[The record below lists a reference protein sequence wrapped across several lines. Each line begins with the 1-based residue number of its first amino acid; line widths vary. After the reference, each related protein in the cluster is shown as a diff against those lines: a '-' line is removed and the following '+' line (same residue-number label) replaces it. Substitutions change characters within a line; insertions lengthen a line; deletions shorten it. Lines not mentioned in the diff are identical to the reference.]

1 MSIDKSLGD
10 KISDHIAAHSP
21 QVSIVR
27 SESITAYDVVDSCF
41 DSITLFRT
49 KEKDWAVT
57 ARQVMSSFEAVTGQK
72 ISISSSTLR
81 CYYYAIKASS
91 SSKKKKK
98 SKSKSKSKPNVDRT
112 PIEVEPVGV
121 GEEVGADEGKS
132 QAAAAMPK
140 DSTPTPDRG
149 RKKAANGGDSGF
161 QVPRRPG
168 IRPPTHWDG

>member
-91 SSKKKKK
+91 SGKKKKK
-98 SKSKSKSKPNVDRT
+98 SKSKRKPNVDRT

-121 GEEVGADEGKS
+121 GEVVEADEGKS
-132 QAAAAMPK
+132 QAADDMPK

>member
-1 MSIDKSLGD
+1 MVLDKSVGG
-10 KISDHIAAHSP
+10 KISDHMAAHSP
-21 QVSIVR
+21 QASIVR
-27 SESITAYDVVDSCF
+27 SGSITAYDVVKSCF
-41 DSITLFRT
+41 DSITLFRS

-57 ARQVMSSFEAVTGQK
+57 AKQVMSSFEAVTGQK

-91 SSKKKKK
+91 SGKKKK
-98 SKSKSKSKPNVDRT
+98 KSKSKSKPNVDRM

-121 GEEVGADEGKS
+121 GEEVGANKGESK
-132 QAAAAMPK
+132 AAAVMPK
-140 DSTPTPDRG
+140 DSTPTPGRG

>member
-1 MSIDKSLGD
+1 MAIDKSLGD

-27 SESITAYDVVDSCF
+27 SESITAYDVVNSCF
-41 DSITLFRT
+41 DSITLFRA

-57 ARQVMSSFEAVTGQK
+57 AKQVMSSFEAVTGQK

-91 SSKKKKK
+91 SGKKKKK
-98 SKSKSKSKPNVDRT
+98 SKGKRKPNVSRT
-112 PIEVEPVGV
+112 PIEVEPAGIS
-121 GEEVGADEGKS
+121 EVVDAGEGKS
-132 QAAAAMPK
+132 QSADVMPK
-140 DSTPTPDRG
+140 ESTPTPGRG
-149 RKKAANGGDSGF
+149 RKKAASGGDSGF

>member
-21 QVSIVR
+21 QVSIVK
-27 SESITAYDVVDSCF
+27 SESITAYDVVNSCF
-41 DSITLFRT
+41 DSITLFRA

-57 ARQVMSSFEAVTGQK
+57 AKQVMSSFEAVTGQK

-91 SSKKKKK
+91 IGKKKKK
-98 SKSKSKSKPNVDRT
+98 GKSKRKPDVSRT
-112 PIEVEPVGV
+112 PIEVEPVGIS
-121 GEEVGADEGKS
+121 EVVDADEGKS
-132 QAAAAMPK
+132 QSADVMTK
-140 DSTPTPDRG
+140 DSTPTPGRG